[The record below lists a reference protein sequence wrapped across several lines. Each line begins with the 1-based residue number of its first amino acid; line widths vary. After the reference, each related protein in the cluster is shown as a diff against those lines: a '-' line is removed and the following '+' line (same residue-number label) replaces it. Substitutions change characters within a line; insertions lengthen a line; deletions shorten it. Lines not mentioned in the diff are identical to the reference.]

1 MLNHERIE
9 LVDFVAGGIGSASV
23 NRSSAND
30 NGENY
35 SGKILTQTLMSRL
48 VNSDVL
54 ADLPD
59 RGHGERL
66 LHFSF
71 SPTYQEH
78 RRPNAWEFSHPPY
91 RGRC

>member
-35 SGKILTQTLMSRL
+35 SGKILTQTLMF
-48 VNSDVL
+48 
-54 ADLPD
+54 A
-59 RGHGERL
+59 GQAC
-66 LHFSF
+66 
-71 SPTYQEH
+71 SPTVLGMTTSFGGPSAVSDCGGF
-78 RRPNAWEFSHPPY
+78 RKSSDGAAGVRLKFSA
-91 RGRC
+91 